1 MMTKAGLEH
10 WSYPEVDLYFFG
22 YGRDYLG
29 ALKDFYH
36 LTGQP
41 PLLPRYALGN
51 WWSRYWPY
59 TSQEYTDL
67 MDRFKAEGVPLA
79 VRGDRY
85 GLAQDGDSCSLWK
98 WLDWL

>member
-1 MMTKAGLEH
+1 MELEDGILSKAGYALLDDSS
-10 WSYPEVDLYFFG
+10 SYLYDVERRFRAGHVQVDLYFFG

-36 LTGQP
+36 LTGP
-41 PLLPRYALGN
+41 PPSCHVMLWGN

-67 MDRFKAEGVPLA
+67 MDRFKAEGV
-79 VRGDRY
+79 
-85 GLAQDGDSCSLWK
+85 LW
-98 WLDWL
+98 LSV